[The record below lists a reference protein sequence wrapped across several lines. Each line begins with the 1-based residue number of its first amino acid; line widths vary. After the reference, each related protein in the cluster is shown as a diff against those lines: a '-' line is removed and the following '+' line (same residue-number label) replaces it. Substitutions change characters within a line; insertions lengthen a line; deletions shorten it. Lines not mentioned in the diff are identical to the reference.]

1 MKKEGKT
8 ITKILRMTPSEHDKI
23 LIRRYYLYKICN
35 ELYDFPPSYK
45 DSDHKRIGSRAFKAG
60 Q

>member
-23 LIRRYYLYKICN
+23 YYLYKICN
-35 ELYDFPPSYK
+35 ELYAFPPSYK
-45 DSDHKRIGSRAFKAG
+45 DSDHERIGSRAFKAG
-60 Q
+60 K